1 MKKILLSAILVAGAC
16 LTQSCSDDIN
26 RPEQWPEW
34 TASPVVKVKGSE
46 LTETYYEKFDGTRV
60 SLTQGET
67 VEFSGI
73 EKLQYALQ
81 NHFWDVMGEG
91 MAVFKGASG
100 DYDVIYDHLNGLLY
114 LEQPELKHPDV
125 LYVIGEQL
133 GHSGATE
140 AISTYWSID
149 APDNAQSLRRVAPDK
164 YEISLFLAKGF
175 KFKFFT
181 HRGWGTHEDGIEI
194 WAEDLR
200 FNQPELVTGTGDF
213 CAGALFQPGVYDI
226 TVDLGAKTFDMVS
239 RLPVQKEDYYVN
251 GTLMTP
257 SGAYLHTRQTLT
269 KGQQVSFTNFGGISD
284 MVQPQLFD
292 VTSDVEGLATF
303 NGPTGEYDIY
313 LDPAG
318 MLVYA
323 ECPAMNGWDG
333 TSIWVTGSGMGHP
346 KTNHATVGDWKLTE
360 PLGSL
365 QLIKVEDGVYE
376 APMYL
381 ANGFD
386 IKFYMARDWG
396 SAKST
401 ELLEPIPS
409 DLLTKGIS
417 GSPEH
422 CQFTG
427 DLLPAQGFKAGTYTV
442 RADFNN
448 KIVYLAETVSNDQI
462 RPVDY
467 KVNGVSFT
475 KSRYDGFME
484 ATVNFSQGEKVVFEN
499 LPAIDYMIQR
509 EYFAKQD
516 DGSYIF
522 NAMGGEYRLVYDA
535 DVTEY
540 IWVERTANTGLW
552 ITGQYFGHPRVG
564 GWNVGDHDN
573 SVYISPGWSFDNPRQ
588 YHCCAEVSPGV
599 YETSFLIHSSWSQI
613 TLYADRDWSKKILSS
628 EVHITDTSSFGR
640 SFYWQDQVGNTDN
653 FGCTVANIGQE
664 YGAYRMIIDTNK
676 TPVEVRPVLTEGFGH
691 H

>member
-1 MKKILLSAILVAGAC
+1 MNKILLSAILIAGAC
-16 LTQSCSDDIN
+16 LTNSCSDDIDK
-26 RPEQWPEW
+26 PDQWPEW
-34 TASPVVKVKGSE
+34 KENPVVKVKGNE
-46 LTETYYEKFDGTRV
+46 LDGTYYERFNGCKV

-67 VEFSGI
+67 VDFSGF
-73 EKLQYALQ
+73 ERLQYALQ
-81 NHFWDVMGEG
+81 THFWDVTGVG
-91 MAVFKGASG
+91 SAIFKGDTG
-100 DYDVIYDHLNGLLY
+100 EYDVIYDHLNGLLY
-114 LEQPELKHPDV
+114 VEQPERKHPDV

-149 APDNAQSLRRVAPDK
+149 APDNAQTLRRVAPGK
-164 YEISLFLAKGF
+164 YEISLFLAKGY

-194 WAEDLR
+194 WAEDLKL
-200 FNQPELVTGTGDF
+200 NQPELVTGTGDF

-226 TVDLGAKTFDMVS
+226 TVDLNSKTFDMVS
-239 RLPVQKEDYYVN
+239 RVPVPKEDYYVN
-251 GTLMTP
+251 GTLLTP
-257 SGAYLHTRQTLT
+257 VGAYLHTRQTLT
-269 KGQQVSFTNFGGISD
+269 KGQEVVFTNFGGISD
-284 MVQPQLFD
+284 MVQPQFFD
-292 VTSDVEGLATF
+292 VTSDVEGIATF
-303 NGPTGEYDIY
+303 TGDSGEYDIY

-346 KTNHATVGDWKLTE
+346 KANRATVGDWKLTE
-360 PLGSL
+360 ALGSL
-365 QLIKVEDGVYE
+365 QLKKVAAGVYE

-381 ANGFD
+381 AGGFD

-409 DLLTKGIS
+409 NLLTKGIS
-417 GSPEH
+417 GTTEH

-427 DLLPAQGFKAGTYTV
+427 DLLPNKDFKAGTYTV

-448 KIVYLAETVSNDQI
+448 KIVYLVETVSVDQI
-462 RPVDY
+462 HPVEY
-467 KVNGVSFT
+467 KVNGVPFV
-475 KSRYDGFME
+475 KSRYDGFLE
-484 ATVNFSQGEKVVFEN
+484 ATLNFTKGEKVAFDN
-499 LPAIDYMIQR
+499 LPAIDYMIQK
-509 EYFAKQD
+509 EYFARQD

-522 NAMGGEYRLVYDA
+522 NAASGEYRVIYDA

-564 GWNVGDHDN
+564 GWNVGDHDH

-588 YHCCAEVSPGV
+588 YHCCAEVAPGV
-599 YETSFLIHSSWSQI
+599 YETSFLIHSSWSQV
-613 TLYADRDWSKKILSS
+613 TLYSDRDWSKKILSS
-628 EVHITDTSSFGR
+628 KVNITDTSSFGR
-640 SFYWQDQVGNTDN
+640 SFYWQDHVGNSDN
-653 FGCTVANIGQE
+653 FGCTVGNIGQE

-676 TPVEVRPVLTEGFGH
+676 TPIEVKPVLTDGFGH